1 MRAGFFSLIIGISK
15 HTSKIEEKGMTPKP
29 ISRRRFLW
37 MAGGALGATALT
49 CSGLT
54 LAAFAQPAPPEIK
67 YVDTTYGEKKTMNNK
82 ILVTYASQA
91 GSTMSVAEA
100 IAKTLAESGAEV
112 DVRAMKEVDDLTP
125 YRAVVAGSA
134 IHGGKWLPEA
144 MHFLQAKRAELS
156 RMPFAAFM
164 VCITLGRK
172 DADKLRVGVADWMA
186 PVRSQ
191 VKPISEG
198 LFAGCLD
205 FSKLP
210 VTGNTLGLRLA
221 VALGALPGGDHRDW
235 NAIRNWANDL
245 AEKIN

>member
-1 MRAGFFSLIIGISK
+1 
-15 HTSKIEEKGMTPKP
+15 MTPKT
-29 ISRRRFLW
+29 ISRRQFLW

-54 LAAFAQPAPPEIK
+54 LAAFAQPAPPNIQ
-67 YVDTTYGEKKTMNNK
+67 YIDSTYGEKNAMKDK

-91 GSTMSVAEA
+91 GSTMGVAEA
-100 IAKTLAESGAEV
+100 IGKTLAESGAAV
-112 DVRAMKEVDDLTP
+112 DVRAMQEVNDLAP

-144 MHFLQAKRAELS
+144 MRFLQANRAELS
-156 RMPFAAFM
+156 RLPFAAFM

-172 DADKLRVGVADWMA
+172 DADKLRAGVANWMA
-186 PVRSQ
+186 PVRALAT
-191 VKPISEG
+191 PRSEG

-210 VTGNTLGLRLA
+210 VNGNTLGLRLA
-221 VALGALPGGDHRDW
+221 VALGALPKGDHRDW
-235 NAIRNWANDL
+235 NAIRDWAANL
-245 AEKIN
+245 VGKFN